1 MIRAVNG
8 PMVVTGTDTE
18 VGKTIV
24 TAGLA
29 AAARA
34 SGRTVAVIKPAQ
46 TGTDDDA
53 ETITRLAAPEHT
65 ATLAR
70 FPDPMSPFA
79 AARRRRMAQLELS
92 TVVRTVA
99 ALPQDLILI
108 EGAGGLL
115 VPMGAGSW
123 TVADLCLELNAPAVV
138 VARAA
143 LGTINHTALTLEA
156 LRSRGILYFVVIGS
170 WPQHPGPVELANRVD
185 LSDMAY
191 GLAGAVPERAGD
203 LPPAEFR
210 AAAPSWFGQ
219 S

>member
-8 PMVVTGTDTE
+8 PMVVTGTDTG

-24 TAGLA
+24 TAGLTA
-29 AAARA
+29 HARA
-34 SGRTVAVIKPAQ
+34 AGRTVAVVKPAQ

-53 ETITRLAAPEHT
+53 ATITRLAEPDHAV
-65 ATLAR
+65 TLAR

-79 AARRRRMAQLELS
+79 AARRRRMPQLKLA
-92 TVVRTVA
+92 TVVDAVRE
-99 ALPQDLILI
+99 LPQDLILI

-115 VPMGAGSW
+115 APMGAGSW
-123 TVADLCLELNAPAVV
+123 TVADLCLELNAPAVI
-138 VARAA
+138 VARPS

-170 WPQHPGPVELANRVD
+170 WPRRPDPVELANRVD

-191 GLAGAVPERAGD
+191 GLAGAVPEHAGD
-203 LPPAEFR
+203 LPPEEFR

-219 S
+219 T